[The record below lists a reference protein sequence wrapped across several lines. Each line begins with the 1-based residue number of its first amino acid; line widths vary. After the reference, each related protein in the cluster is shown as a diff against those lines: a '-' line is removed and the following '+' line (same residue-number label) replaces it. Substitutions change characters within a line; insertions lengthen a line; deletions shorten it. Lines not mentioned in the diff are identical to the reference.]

1 MKAIDEIKFNELGII
16 PAIAQDY
23 KTNEILM
30 MAWMN
35 KESLTLTIEKKMAT
49 YYSRSRK
56 KIWVKGEKSGNF
68 QKIINI
74 YTDCDKDVI
83 LIKVKQLGNIACHTG
98 RKSCFFNKLDNNKWS
113 NCIEI
118 IKDPKEIYV

>member
-1 MKAIDEIKFNELGII
+1 MKNGIQFNELEMI